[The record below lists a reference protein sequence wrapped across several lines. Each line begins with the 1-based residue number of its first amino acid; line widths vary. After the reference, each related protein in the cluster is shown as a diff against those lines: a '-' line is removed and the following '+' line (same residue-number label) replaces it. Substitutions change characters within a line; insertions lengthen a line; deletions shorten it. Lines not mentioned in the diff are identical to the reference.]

1 METTRFYLTGR
12 VLIEAGQLVIDEA
25 ELGGRQGRLLLAYLV
40 LERRRPAPLE
50 DLIDLVWPENPP
62 GAALTSIRA
71 LVSRLLRS
79 LDRSGFSHD
88 ALTTASGCLQLRL
101 PGKAGWV
108 DFETAATSVD
118 AAEGKLRHDQAA
130 EAFGF
135 ATTANAIAARD
146 FLPGETAPW
155 AVGRRAE
162 LRRIRIRAMEAIID
176 TMCRLKQW
184 SVGVKVA
191 EDLVA
196 LEPLRE
202 TAYGW
207 LMRANA
213 GSGNRAE
220 ALRAYH
226 RCRSILGEE
235 LGVSPSRELE
245 SVFESML
252 RPTR

>member
-1 METTRFYLTGR
+1 
-12 VLIEAGQLVIDEA
+12 
-25 ELGGRQGRLLLAYLV
+25 
-40 LERRRPAPLE
+40 
-50 DLIDLVWPENPP
+50 
-62 GAALTSIRA
+62 
-71 LVSRLLRS
+71 
-79 LDRSGFSHD
+79 
-88 ALTTASGCLQLRL
+88 
-101 PGKAGWV
+101 
-108 DFETAATSVD
+108 
-118 AAEGKLRHDQAA
+118 
-130 EAFGF
+130 
-135 ATTANAIAARD
+135 
-146 FLPGETAPW
+146 
-155 AVGRRAE
+155 
-162 LRRIRIRAMEAIID
+162 
-176 TMCRLKQW
+176 MCRLKQW